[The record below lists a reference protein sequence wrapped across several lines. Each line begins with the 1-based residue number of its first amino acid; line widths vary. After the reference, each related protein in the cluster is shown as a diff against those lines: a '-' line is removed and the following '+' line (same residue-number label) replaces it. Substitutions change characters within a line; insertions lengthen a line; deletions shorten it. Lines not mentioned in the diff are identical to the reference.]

1 MDENRDILKSQK
13 NIWNKKKKTYQKV
26 LVDADGQWMDGKE
39 KLKMKSKENEHK
51 LQKKF
56 KSWKK

>member
-1 MDENRDILKSQK
+1 MSYK
-13 NIWNKKKKTYQKV
+13 KV
-26 LVDADGQWMDGKE
+26 LVDADGQRMDGKE
-39 KLKMKSKENEHK
+39 KLATKKNDELHK